1 MDNNIQ
7 TVLWGAVGAA
17 GTALSAW
24 IFKLALTPNQRISEM
39 NTIVAAHSK
48 MLVDIS
54 NELQEVLIENR
65 NFKERIKE
73 LEKENHELYT
83 KIEKL
88 EKSDENNTRI
98 NKQARRI
105 GS

>member
-1 MDNNIQ
+1 MDNNLQ
-7 TVLWGAVGAA
+7 TIIWGALGAA

-65 NFKERIKE
+65 LLKERVKE
-73 LEKENHELYT
+73 LEKENQELHN

-98 NKQARRI
+98 NKQTRRI

>member
-7 TVLWGAVGAA
+7 TILWGGLGAA

-39 NTIVAAHSK
+39 NLIVAAHSK

-65 NFKERIKE
+65 NLKERVKE
-73 LEKENHELYT
+73 LENENHALHL

-88 EKSDENNTRI
+88 EKSDENNSRI
-98 NKQARRI
+98 NKQTRRI